1 MKSLFPLKEIS
12 LRALIYKIHKSEVL
26 VGGRVCVGGEVW
38 GGRPSLGI
46 TSVAPDPLQN
56 TA

>member
-26 VGGRVCVGGEVW
+26 AGGRVCVGGEVW